1 MNKEIFQEH
10 LSRATDLAVTFA
22 RNYVW
27 NDLPEPRVFL
37 VHPNQSFDGNP
48 LSGDEVTYPSNTQAD
63 DKPIVFSTAEA
74 VVDYLWRDDK
84 VPEWIDISVGGEDG
98 NHTHLQL
105 LCCGRFTATEE
116 LLYHRDGGIPPF
128 SVKSPVFP
136 PSYDDAP
143 GAEAQKFD
151 ANWREKA
158 KREFKRVQGTENK
171 LIHRLIRSVRSL
183 FGGQ

>member
-1 MNKEIFQEH
+1 MDKEIFQERL
-10 LSRATDLAVTFA
+10 LSAADLAVKFA

-27 NDLPEPRVFL
+27 NELPEKRVFL

-48 LSGDEVTYPSNTQAD
+48 LNGDEVTYPSDTQAD
-63 DKPIVFSTAEA
+63 DQPIIFATAEA

-116 LLYHRDGGIPPF
+116 LLYHRSGDIPPF
-128 SVKSPVFP
+128 SIKSPVLP
-136 PSYDDAP
+136 PGYDDTS
-143 GAEAQKFD
+143 GADSQKFD
-151 ANWREKA
+151 ANWQEKA
-158 KREFKRVQGTENK
+158 KREFKRVQESENR
-171 LIHRLIRSVRSL
+171 LAHRLIRSVRSF